1 MKSAFRK
8 TLIATGLL
16 CLATSSMAQWQ
27 WVDRSG
33 RKVFSDRPPPA
44 EIPNRN
50 ILKRPGGAAAPLTIV
65 SNTDDTVADAPR
77 SPATP
82 AAPQAAA
89 SAPRPTA
96 AQQKQQQEEDARQAA
111 PRKAEEARIAKA
123 KEENCQRAKTSLATL
138 RTGRRVS
145 TVNEKG
151 EFTILDDKGRA
162 AEEARLNDSVAANCQ

>member
-1 MKSAFRK
+1 MKLALRK

-44 EIPNRN
+44 EVPARN
-50 ILKRPGGAAAPLTIV
+50 IVKRPGNASVPITIV
-65 SNTDDTVADAPR
+65 SNDGDAAPDTAKPAAD
-77 SPATP
+77 

-96 AQQKQQQEEDARQAA
+96 AQQKQQQEEEARQTAQ
-111 PRKAEEARIAKA
+111 RKAEEARIAKA
-123 KEENCQRAKTSLATL
+123 KEENCQRARTALATL
-138 RTGRRVS
+138 KTGVRLS
-145 TVNEKG
+145 TVNAKG
-151 EFTILDDKGRA
+151 EYAVMDANARA
-162 AEEARLNDSVAANCQ
+162 TEEARLNEAVAANCQ